1 MAALQPGERVV
12 DGACGTGVVSRLAA
26 ERVGATGSVVG
37 VDVNP
42 AMLGVAR
49 SAPAPPGASIDWR
62 EANAEA
68 LPLPDASFD
77 VVLCQL
83 GLMFVADRS
92 AALREIRR
100 VLAPGGRVA
109 ITVPGTMEPLMEAM
123 AESLARNI
131 DPAWPGL

>member
-1 MAALQPGERVV
+1 M
-12 DGACGTGVVSRLAA
+12 VSRLAA

-49 SAPAPPGASIDWR
+49 STPAPPGGASITWR

-92 AALREIRR
+92 AALREMRR
-100 VLAPGGRVA
+100 VLAPAV
-109 ITVPGTMEPLMEAM
+109 
-123 AESLARNI
+123 
-131 DPAWPGL
+131 AWPSRFRGPWSP